1 MPEHPQ
7 YGCGLLGPPNV
18 EAIRAAVEREVRRTF
33 NDLAPG
39 VNPGIILDILVD
51 VNVQAQT
58 QAQIQLNMSAIHTV
72 SFHEPVADIDLR
84 NGWRNNAEG
93 NWAASTD
100 RANQDDYSFRQ
111 EYMGTP
117 FNGHD
122 DQVDALYTA
131 MSAAVGVA
139 GVDLG
144 HGPDQT
150 AYTTMRHIYPD
161 IETPHGRIQGERVRV
176 PEFDQIGSFL
186 REGLAERYPTT
197 PVEVVQ
203 VTRDGLVLH
212 DMIEVTSN
220 PTIRLNDIRSRRFN
234 LIDREPADKRS
245 IHELHPW
252 IAAVIRAKAPH
263 PRSCTCDDC
272 LMSLCGGPVQSQEP
286 PKQGRSVWQRIREDY
301 ALFE

>member
-72 SFHEPVADIDLR
+72 SFHELDLR

-176 PEFDQIGSFL
+176 PEF
-186 REGLAERYPTT
+186 
-197 PVEVVQ
+197 
-203 VTRDGLVLH
+203 
-212 DMIEVTSN
+212 
-220 PTIRLNDIRSRRFN
+220 
-234 LIDREPADKRS
+234 
-245 IHELHPW
+245 
-252 IAAVIRAKAPH
+252 
-263 PRSCTCDDC
+263 
-272 LMSLCGGPVQSQEP
+272 
-286 PKQGRSVWQRIREDY
+286 
-301 ALFE
+301 